1 MSEIQNVLE
10 VAAPN
15 SWERERQ
22 NFIGTLRRAVMVDLG
37 SAMRK
42 TWEEKVQPTLPK
54 PAANVDDVRDAM
66 EDRRIFKF
74 YSACRYNAQEMVFES
89 VRPQIERNAHAICD
103 TVAEVQEKR
112 PAGGSL
118 TLDPALEIPEYLTAL
133 DTHLIPGGFY
143 RDTDLPNDALQGAR
157 SVLGSGVFGSGI
169 KNYNIGG
176 PGQTIANYLRI
187 IHPEFQPKAILDLGC
202 TGGRN
207 TIPYVEAYPEA
218 EVYGVDV
225 GASLLRFAHAHAE
238 AAGHKIHFVQAN
250 AAKLPFA
257 DNSMDFITS
266 SFFLHEIPGKVT
278 RDIMAECFRVLR
290 PGGLLMM
297 FELPPSKNCDP
308 YHNFYLDWDTWYNNE
323 PFYAPYRAQDPLE
336 LCTRAGF
343 AADQC
348 FEIQLLNW
356 GTVPEEEFARVA
368 RGEKHVRPGW
378 GGASW
383 YNFGA
388 WKPA

>member
-1 MSEIQNVLE
+1 MPKVDNVLDI
-10 VAAPN
+10 VAAN
-15 SWERERQ
+15 GWERERQ

-37 SAMRK
+37 GAMRK
-42 TWEEKVQPTLPK
+42 TWEEAVQPTL
-54 PAANVDDVRDAM
+54 DAPPTDAEDIRAKM

-89 VRPQIERNAHAICD
+89 VRPQIERNAAVLSD
-103 TVAEVQEKR
+103 AVARAMELN
-112 PAGGSL
+112 PTGGSL
-118 TLDPALEIPEYLTAL
+118 TLDPSLEIPAYLSAL

-143 RDTDLPNDALQGAR
+143 RETNVPNDALQGAR

-169 KNYNIGG
+169 KNYNVGG
-176 PGQTIANYLRI
+176 PGLTIANYLRI
-187 IHPEFQPKAILDLGC
+187 VHPDFQPKAIVDLGC

-207 TIPYVEAYPEA
+207 TIPYVEMYPDA
-218 EVYGVDV
+218 DVYGVDI
-225 GASLLRFAHAHAE
+225 GAPLLRFAHAHAE
-238 AAGHKIHFVQAN
+238 AMGHKIHFVQAN

-257 DNSMDFITS
+257 DESLDFITS
-266 SFFLHEIPGKVT
+266 AFFLHEIPGKVT
-278 RDIMAECFRVLR
+278 REIMAECYRVLR

-297 FELPPSKNCDP
+297 FELPPNKNCDP

-323 PFYAPYRAQDPLE
+323 PFYAPYRAQDPLQ
-336 LCTRAGF
+336 LCAAAGF
-343 AADQC
+343 SPDQC
-348 FEIQLLNW
+348 FETQLLNW

-368 RGEKHVRPGW
+368 TGEREVKPGW

-388 WKPA
+388 WKR